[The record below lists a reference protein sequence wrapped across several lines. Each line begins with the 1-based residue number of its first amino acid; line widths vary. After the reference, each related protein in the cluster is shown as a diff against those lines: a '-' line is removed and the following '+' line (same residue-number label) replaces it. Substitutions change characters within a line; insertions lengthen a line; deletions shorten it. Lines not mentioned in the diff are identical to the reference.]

1 MVLNELD
8 GKYLRQMIYQAASH
22 LSQNKEKINALNVFP
37 VPDGDTGTNMDLT
50 FSSGANEIKK
60 HAKNEIKDIASHFA
74 KGLLMG
80 ARGNSGVILSQLF
93 RGFSKAVE
101 AKDVLHSLEFA
112 QALEKGVETA
122 YKAVIKPVEGTILT
136 VAKDAAKKAVSTAKN
151 TNDITEVMKETVAE
165 AKASLSR
172 TPQLLPVLK
181 EVGVVDSGGQGL
193 VVIYEA
199 FLAVLEGK
207 DIADVETDAV
217 SMEEM
222 IRAEHHKNAQ
232 SHIHTDDIEFG
243 YCTEFMIHFRD
254 SKLKEQPFEEE
265 AFRNKL
271 SKLGDSLLVVADDEL
286 VKVHIHSE
294 YPGELLT
301 YAQRYGELINIK
313 IDNMRE
319 QHSSIVQREE
329 AANVKKANTEA
340 NIEKE
345 KERFGFVTVA
355 AGKGLVELFKGLGNT
370 EVIFGGQTMNPST
383 EDIVQAIEK
392 INAETVFVLPNN
404 GNIMMAAEQAAKVA
418 SSHVKIIPTKTIPQG
433 IAALFAFNPDL
444 DDKMNEKAMKA
455 AMSNVKSGQVT
466 YAVRDTAIDRIQI
479 KENDFL
485 SISEGKIV
493 STAPTSEEAA
503 KNLLNEM
510 ITDDNELVT
519 IIYGENISEAETEV
533 LEEYINENFSFMD
546 VEIQNGMQPVYSYI
560 IAVE

>member
-8 GKYLRQMIYQAASH
+8 GKYLRQMIFQAASH

-60 HAKNEIKDIASHFA
+60 HGKDEIKDIASHFA

-101 AKDVLHSLEFA
+101 AKDVLHSIEFA

-151 TNDITEVMKETVAE
+151 TNDITEVMKETLAE

-172 TPQLLPVLK
+172 TPLLLPVLK

-217 SMEEM
+217 PSMAEM
-222 IRAEHHKNAQ
+222 IRAEHHKSAQ

-243 YCTEFMIHFRD
+243 YCTEFMIQFQD
-254 SKLKEQPFEEE
+254 SKLKERPFEEE

-271 SKLGDSLLVVADDEL
+271 SKHGDSLLVVADDEL

-301 YAQRYGELINIK
+301 YAQTYGELINIK
-313 IDNMRE
+313 IENMRQ
-319 QHSSIVQREE
+319 QHSSIVQQEE
-329 AANVKKANTEA
+329 VANVKKANT
-340 NIEKE
+340 EKE

-404 GNIMMAAEQAAKVA
+404 GNIMMAAQQAAKVA

-444 DDKMNEKAMKA
+444 DDKMNEEAMKA
-455 AMSNVKSGQVT
+455 AMSNIKSGQVT
-466 YAVRDTAIDRIQI
+466 YAVRDTAIDSIQI

-485 SISEGKIV
+485 SISEGKII

-503 KNLLNEM
+503 KNLLKEM

-533 LEEYINENFSFMD
+533 LEEYINENCSFMD